1 MDEKIKEVLPEKN
14 SDDVLEHELTYTQTL
29 IDTLKE
35 QETFV
40 CIPQIKEKLNLL
52 KETLD
57 DISDHYTVSEDED
70 ARVGH
75 KSEESSFFG
84 YKTHIGMTEE
94 RIITAAVITS
104 GEKGDGP
111 QLPALIE
118 QSRKNGIDVQTVIGD
133 SAYSG
138 KDNLEKARDE
148 HFELVAKLNPS
159 ISQGFRKEEGKFD
172 YNKDAGMFV
181 CPADHIAIRRA
192 KQGRKNGAWNQAYTY
207 YFDVHKCQCC
217 SKREGCYKPGA
228 KNAELKQVYG
238 YDRAQPYG
246 LSCMKMQGAMAIFA
260 ANLKRILK
268 LS

>member
-1 MDEKIKEVLPEKN
+1 M
-14 SDDVLEHELTYTQTL
+14 EHELTYTQTL
-29 IDTLKE
+29 MDTLKN
-35 QETFV
+35 QETYA
-40 CIPQIKEKLNLL
+40 CIPKVREKLNLL

-57 DISDHYTVSEDED
+57 DICDHYTVSED
-70 ARVGH
+70 ARIGH
-75 KSEESSFFG
+75 KSEDSSFFG

-111 QLPALIE
+111 QLSALVE

-159 ISQGFRKEEGKFD
+159 ISQGFRKEEDKFD

-181 CPADHIAIRRA
+181 CPAGFIWLYVKQNRGKRKEHGIRHILITLMCRSVNAAQSGRVAI
-192 KQGRKNGAWNQAYTY
+192 
-207 YFDVHKCQCC
+207 
-217 SKREGCYKPGA
+217 KREQNPR
-228 KNAELKQVYG
+228 L
-238 YDRAQPYG
+238 
-246 LSCMKMQGAMAIFA
+246 
-260 ANLKRILK
+260 ILY
-268 LS
+268 L